1 MSVEVPGYRLIH
13 PVFASADVASE
24 ITAPDVTPLD
34 VTPLDV
40 TPLDVTPLDVTPLD
54 VTAPEMTGMTAATG
68 GGEARA
74 GSRSGRQGGRSKAM
88 WRGVRAADDRPVA
101 IKLFRADGR
110 ERAEREA
117 VIGQAVG
124 HAHVLSA
131 IDIVTTLELVAL
143 VFPWADG
150 GSLARLVHHRR
161 RLPWAEALT
170 VLIPL
175 ADALAAAHERGFVHG
190 DVSADNV
197 LFDADGRPLLADFGA
212 ARAAREFGIPVHVTP
227 ADVAPEIV
235 RGALASAA
243 GDLFSLGSV
252 GLRCLSGVAAWPAED
267 LEDVIAQSAVG
278 QWPDIDDRLAPDA
291 LCRVIRRLLAP
302 EPADRGSAGQLA
314 VDLRAVG
321 RPEPIGLVTSDD
333 DGVLRGPAAS
343 TVLRPDAV
351 RPPVVPGAPRHRS
364 RSSARRL
371 SIGHGRDGSRRAAER
386 PRTWRGVAAALTVAA
401 VLAGAVVT
409 GWSWAGHGRGRPV
422 VADAPSTTH
431 SRTPAAGSLVTKAVG
446 AATDPAANAES
457 ARGNGEQT
465 HGTASNHVADWFSV
479 ISGLDAARSAAFV
492 SGDALALGAVYA
504 DGAAGRAE
512 DEVRIA
518 SLVAA
523 GQHVT
528 AAGHRIRSAA
538 LVDLAPSG
546 DATVDVVE
554 TLPAYPVYGE
564 GGALV
569 GYTSPVAQATVRIHL
584 QAGDRGYRIREIGA
598 AGASG

>member
-1 MSVEVPGYRLIH
+1 MSIEVPGYRLVR
-13 PVFASADVASE
+13 PVFAAAG
-24 ITAPDVTPLD
+24 TQFG
-34 VTPLDV
+34 
-40 TPLDVTPLDVTPLD
+40 
-54 VTAPEMTGMTAATG
+54 VTAPEMTGMTAA
-68 GGEARA
+68 A
-74 GSRSGRQGGRSKAM
+74 GAGVAHADPVDGIPVGVAPAM
-88 WRGVRAADDRPVA
+88 WRGVRIADDRPVA
-101 IKLFRADGR
+101 IKLFPADGR

-117 VIGQAVG
+117 VIGQTVD

-131 IDIVTTLELVAL
+131 IDIVTTPELVAL

-161 RLPWAEALT
+161 RLPWPEALT

-235 RGALASAA
+235 RGAPASAA

-252 GLRCLSGVAAWPAED
+252 ALRCLSGAAAWPADD
-267 LEDVIAQSAVG
+267 LEDVIAQSAIG

-291 LCRVIRRLLAP
+291 FCRVIRRLLAP
-302 EPADRGSAGQLA
+302 EPADRGSAGRLA

-333 DGVLRGPAAS
+333 NGVLRGPAAS

-364 RSSARRL
+364 RGRGSA
-371 SIGHGRDGSRRAAER
+371 GR
-386 PRTWRGVAAALTVAA
+386 PRSWRVAAVALAVGA
-401 VLAGAVVT
+401 VLAGAGVA
-409 GWSWAGHGRGRPV
+409 GWSWSGHGHGRPV
-422 VADAPSTTH
+422 VADAPSTA
-431 SRTPAAGSLVTKAVG
+431 RKPAPTVTKAG
-446 AATDPAANAES
+446 AAPDSRSAATGAPGDSAQTPGAPA
-457 ARGNGEQT
+457 
-465 HGTASNHVADWFSV
+465 NHVADWLSV
-479 ISGLDAARSAAFV
+479 ITGLDAARSAAFV
-492 SGDALALGAVYA
+492 SGDASALDAVYA
-504 DGAAGRAE
+504 DGAAGRIE
-512 DEVRIA
+512 DEARMTA
-518 SLVAA
+518 LTAA
-523 GQHVT
+523 GQRVT
-528 AAGHRIRSAA
+528 AAGHRIQSAA

-546 DATVDVVE
+546 DATVEVVE
-554 TLPAYPVYGE
+554 TLPAYPVYGR

-569 GYTSPVAQATVRIHL
+569 GYTTPVAQATVRIHL
-584 QAGDRGYRIREIGA
+584 QAGDDGYRIREIGT
-598 AGASG
+598 AGSTG